1 MAYVVSSPGSCGE
14 FIQGYANGSSFMVT
28 CPIDR
33 FSYALSGFEG
43 EGDCLPSKAHKAR
56 NLTLERLQMEE
67 VHIPIR
73 LKSHILK
80 GKGMA
85 SSTADIS
92 TVSQAVALACGKE
105 LSARDVASVALSI
118 EPSDATF
125 FKGIVQFDYRE
136 GRLIHEIGECPSMQI
151 LVYDC
156 GGEVDT
162 ISFNSRNDLI
172 DLQKTNQKEIE
183 KALSLF
189 KQGIERKSLEI
200 IGKAASISS
209 FANQKILY
217 KRPLEDFYKLGL
229 SKGGKGVICAHS
241 GTVLGLIL
249 PMEIN
254 ANEVQKEIDNL
265 LKGKI
270 TFLDLVHITN
280 QGMKYRKCDVNDFE
294 KL

>member
-14 FIQGYANGSSFMVT
+14 FIQGYAEGSSFMVT

-33 FSYALSGFEG
+33 FSYAFSGFEG
-43 EGDCLPSKAHKAR
+43 EGEPLPPKALSAVEKTMAY
-56 NLTLERLQMEE
+56 LGEE
-67 VHIPIR
+67 KRVPLK

-92 TVSQAVALACGKE
+92 AACQAAALACGRK
-105 LSARDVASVALSI
+105 LSEREIAAIALSI

-125 FKGIVQFDYRE
+125 FKGVVQFDYRE
-136 GRLIHEIGECPSMQI
+136 GRLIREMGLCPAMQI

-162 ISFNSRNDLI
+162 MLFNSRNDLV
-172 DLQKTNQKEIE
+172 DLQKSNETKIKE
-183 KALSLF
+183 ALSLF
-189 KQGIERKSLEI
+189 KEGIRLQSLDL
-200 IGKAASISS
+200 IGRAASMSS

-217 KRPLEDFYKLGL
+217 KKPLGDFYRLGMEQ
-229 SKGGKGVICAHS
+229 GGKGVICAHS

-249 PMEIN
+249 PMEKDAMAVKN
-254 ANEVQKEIDNL
+254 FLDKEM
-265 LKGKI
+265 KGRI
-270 TFLDLVHITN
+270 SFLDLVHITN
-280 QGMKYRKCDVNDFE
+280 QGMQCRKCDIHDFE

>member
-14 FIQGYANGSSFMVT
+14 FIQGYAEGSSFMVT

-33 FSYALSGFEG
+33 FSYAFSGFEG
-43 EGDCLPSKAHKAR
+43 EGEPLPPKALSAVEKTMAY
-56 NLTLERLQMEE
+56 LGEE
-67 VHIPIR
+67 KRVPLK

-92 TVSQAVALACGKE
+92 AACQAAALACGRK
-105 LSARDVASVALSI
+105 LSEREIADLALSI

-125 FKGIVQFDYRE
+125 FKGVVQFDYRE
-136 GRLIHEIGECPSMQI
+136 GRLIREMGLCPAMQI

-162 ISFNSRNDLI
+162 MLFNSRNDLV
-172 DLQKTNQKEIE
+172 DLQKSNETKIKE
-183 KALSLF
+183 ALSLF
-189 KQGIERKSLEI
+189 KEGIRLQSLDL
-200 IGKAASISS
+200 IGRAASMSS

-217 KRPLEDFYKLGL
+217 KKPLEDFYHLGL
-229 SKGGKGVICAHS
+229 EQGGKGVICAHS

-249 PMEIN
+249 PMEKDAMAVKN
-254 ANEVQKEIDNL
+254 FLDKEM
-265 LKGKI
+265 KGRI
-270 TFLDLVHITN
+270 SFLDLVHITN
-280 QGMKYRKCDVNDFE
+280 QGMQCRKCDIHDFE

>member
-14 FIQGYANGSSFMVT
+14 FIQGYAEGSSFMVT

-33 FSYALSGFEG
+33 FSYAFSGFEG
-43 EGDCLPSKAHKAR
+43 EGEPLPPKALSAVEKTMAY
-56 NLTLERLQMEE
+56 LGEE
-67 VHIPIR
+67 KRVPLK

-92 TVSQAVALACGKE
+92 AACQAAALACGRK
-105 LSARDVASVALSI
+105 LSEREIAAIALSI

-125 FKGIVQFDYRE
+125 FKGVVQFDYRE
-136 GRLIHEIGECPSMQI
+136 GRLIREMGLCPAMQI

-162 ISFNSRNDLI
+162 MLFNSRNDLV
-172 DLQKTNQKEIE
+172 DLQKSNETKIKE
-183 KALSLF
+183 ALSLF
-189 KQGIERKSLEI
+189 KEGIRLQSLDL
-200 IGKAASISS
+200 IGRAASMSS

-217 KRPLEDFYKLGL
+217 KKPLGDFYRLGMEQ
-229 SKGGKGVICAHS
+229 GGKGVICAHS

-249 PMEIN
+249 PMEKDAMAVKIFLD
-254 ANEVQKEIDNL
+254 KEM
-265 LKGKI
+265 KGRI
-270 TFLDLVHITN
+270 SFLDLVHITN
-280 QGMKYRKCDVNDFE
+280 QGMQCRKCDIHDFE

>member
-14 FIQGYANGSSFMVT
+14 FIQGYAEGSSFMVT

-33 FSYALSGFEG
+33 FSYAFSGFEG
-43 EGDCLPSKAHKAR
+43 EGEPLPPKALSAVEKTMAY
-56 NLTLERLQMEE
+56 LGEE
-67 VHIPIR
+67 KRVPLK

-92 TVSQAVALACGKE
+92 AACQAVALACGRK
-105 LSARDVASVALSI
+105 LSEREIAAIALSI

-125 FKGIVQFDYRE
+125 FKGVVQFDYRE
-136 GRLIHEIGECPSMQI
+136 GRLIREMGLCPAMQI

-162 ISFNSRNDLI
+162 MLFNSRNDLV
-172 DLQKTNQKEIE
+172 DLQKSNETKIKE
-183 KALSLF
+183 ALSLF
-189 KQGIERKSLEI
+189 KEGIRLQSLDL
-200 IGKAASISS
+200 IGRAASMSS

-217 KRPLEDFYKLGL
+217 KKPLDDFYHLGL
-229 SKGGKGVICAHS
+229 EQGGKGVICAHS

-249 PMEIN
+249 PMEKDAMVVKN
-254 ANEVQKEIDNL
+254 FLDKEM
-265 LKGKI
+265 KGRI
-270 TFLDLVHITN
+270 SFLDLVHITN
-280 QGMKYRKCDVNDFE
+280 QGMQCRKCDIHDFE

>member
-14 FIQGYANGSSFMVT
+14 FIQGYAEGSSFMVT

-33 FSYALSGFEG
+33 FSYAFSGFEG
-43 EGDCLPSKAHKAR
+43 EGEPLPPKALSAVEKAMAY
-56 NLTLERLQMEE
+56 LGEE
-67 VHIPIR
+67 KRVPLK

-92 TVSQAVALACGKE
+92 AACQAAALACGRK
-105 LSARDVASVALSI
+105 LSEREIADIALSI

-125 FKGIVQFDYRE
+125 FKGVVQFDYRE
-136 GRLIHEIGECPSMQI
+136 GRLIREMGLCPAMQI

-162 ISFNSRNDLI
+162 MLFNSRNDLV
-172 DLQKTNQKEIE
+172 DLQKSNETKIKE
-183 KALSLF
+183 ALSLF
-189 KQGIERKSLEI
+189 KEGIRLQSLDL
-200 IGKAASISS
+200 IGRAASMSS

-217 KRPLEDFYKLGL
+217 KKPLEDFYHLGL
-229 SKGGKGVICAHS
+229 EQGGKGVICAHS

-249 PMEIN
+249 PMEKDAMAVKN
-254 ANEVQKEIDNL
+254 FLDKEM
-265 LKGKI
+265 KGRI
-270 TFLDLVHITN
+270 SFLDLVHITN
-280 QGMKYRKCDVNDFE
+280 QGMQCRKCDIHDFE

>member
-14 FIQGYANGSSFMVT
+14 FIQGYAEGSSFMVT

-33 FSYALSGFEG
+33 FSYAFSGFEG
-43 EGDCLPSKAHKAR
+43 EGEPLPPKALSAVEKTMAY
-56 NLTLERLQMEE
+56 LGEE
-67 VHIPIR
+67 KRVPLK

-92 TVSQAVALACGKE
+92 AACQAAALACGRK
-105 LSARDVASVALSI
+105 LSEREIADIALSI

-125 FKGIVQFDYRE
+125 FKGVVQFDYRE
-136 GRLIHEIGECPSMQI
+136 GRLIREMGLCPAMQI

-162 ISFNSRNDLI
+162 MLFNSRNDLV
-172 DLQKTNQKEIE
+172 DLQKSNETKIKE
-183 KALSLF
+183 ALSLF
-189 KQGIERKSLEI
+189 KEGIRLQSLDL
-200 IGKAASISS
+200 IGRAASMSS

-217 KRPLEDFYKLGL
+217 KKPLEDFYHLGL
-229 SKGGKGVICAHS
+229 EQGGKGVICAHS

-249 PMEIN
+249 PMEKDAMAVKN
-254 ANEVQKEIDNL
+254 FLDKEM
-265 LKGKI
+265 KGRI
-270 TFLDLVHITN
+270 SFLDLVHITN
-280 QGMKYRKCDVNDFE
+280 QGMQCRKCDIHDFE

>member
-14 FIQGYANGSSFMVT
+14 FIQGYAEGSSFMVT

-33 FSYALSGFEG
+33 FSYAFSGFEG
-43 EGDCLPSKAHKAR
+43 EGEPLPPKALSAVEKTMAY
-56 NLTLERLQMEE
+56 LGEE
-67 VHIPIR
+67 KRVPLK

-92 TVSQAVALACGKE
+92 AACQAAALACGRK
-105 LSARDVASVALSI
+105 LSEREIADIALSI

-125 FKGIVQFDYRE
+125 FKGVVQFDYRE
-136 GRLIHEIGECPSMQI
+136 GRLIREMGLCPAMQI

-162 ISFNSRNDLI
+162 MLFNSRNDLV
-172 DLQKTNQKEIE
+172 DLQKSNETKIKE
-183 KALSLF
+183 ALSLF
-189 KQGIERKSLEI
+189 KEGIRLQSLDL
-200 IGKAASISS
+200 IGRAASMSS

-217 KRPLEDFYKLGL
+217 KKPLDDFYHLGL
-229 SKGGKGVICAHS
+229 EQGGKGVICAHS

-249 PMEIN
+249 PMEKDAMAVKN
-254 ANEVQKEIDNL
+254 FLDKEM
-265 LKGKI
+265 KGRI
-270 TFLDLVHITN
+270 SFLDLVHITN
-280 QGMKYRKCDVNDFE
+280 QGMQCRKCDIHDFE

>member
-14 FIQGYANGSSFMVT
+14 FIQGYAEGSSFMVT

-33 FSYALSGFEG
+33 FSYAFSGFEG
-43 EGDCLPSKAHKAR
+43 EGEPLPPKALSAVEKTMAY
-56 NLTLERLQMEE
+56 LGEE
-67 VHIPIR
+67 KRVPLK

-92 TVSQAVALACGKE
+92 AACQAAALACGRK
-105 LSARDVASVALSI
+105 LSEREIADIALSI

-125 FKGIVQFDYRE
+125 FKGVVQFDYRE
-136 GRLIHEIGECPSMQI
+136 GCLIREMGLCPAMQI

-162 ISFNSRNDLI
+162 MLFNSRNDLV
-172 DLQKTNQKEIE
+172 DLQKSNETKIKE
-183 KALSLF
+183 ALSLF
-189 KQGIERKSLEI
+189 KEGIRLQSLDL
-200 IGKAASISS
+200 IGRAASMSS

-217 KRPLEDFYKLGL
+217 KKPLEDFYHLGL
-229 SKGGKGVICAHS
+229 EQGGKGVICAHS

-249 PMEIN
+249 PMEKDAMAVKN
-254 ANEVQKEIDNL
+254 FLDKEM
-265 LKGKI
+265 KGRI
-270 TFLDLVHITN
+270 SFLDLVHITN
-280 QGMKYRKCDVNDFE
+280 QGMQCRKCDIHDFE

>member
-1 MAYVVSSPGSCGE
+1 
-14 FIQGYANGSSFMVT
+14 MVT

-33 FSYALSGFEG
+33 FSYAFSGFDGRG
-43 EGDCLPSKAHKAR
+43 EALPPKALSAVEKTMAY
-56 NLTLERLQMEE
+56 LGEE
-67 VHIPIR
+67 KRVPLK

-92 TVSQAVALACGKE
+92 AACQAAALACGRK
-105 LSARDVASVALSI
+105 LSEREIAAIALSI

-125 FKGIVQFDYRE
+125 FKGVVQFDYRE
-136 GRLIHEIGECPSMQI
+136 GRLIREMGLCPAMQI

-162 ISFNSRNDLI
+162 MLFNSRNDLV
-172 DLQKTNQKEIE
+172 DLQKSNEAKIKE
-183 KALSLF
+183 ALSLF
-189 KQGIERKSLEI
+189 KEGIRLQSLDL
-200 IGKAASISS
+200 IGRAASMSS

-217 KRPLEDFYKLGL
+217 KKPLDDFYHLGL
-229 SKGGKGVICAHS
+229 EQGGKGVICAHS

-249 PMEIN
+249 PMEKDAMAVKN
-254 ANEVQKEIDNL
+254 FLDKEM
-265 LKGKI
+265 KGRI
-270 TFLDLVHITN
+270 SFLDLVHITN
-280 QGMKYRKCDVNDFE
+280 QGMQCRKCDIHDFE

>member
-14 FIQGYANGSSFMVT
+14 FIQGYAEGSSFMVT

-33 FSYALSGFEG
+33 FSYAFSGFEG
-43 EGDCLPSKAHKAR
+43 EGEPLPPKALSAVEKTMAY
-56 NLTLERLQMEE
+56 LGEE
-67 VHIPIR
+67 KRVPLK

-92 TVSQAVALACGKE
+92 AACQAAALACGRK
-105 LSARDVASVALSI
+105 LSEREIADIALSI

-125 FKGIVQFDYRE
+125 FKGVVQFDYRE
-136 GRLIHEIGECPSMQI
+136 GRLIREMGLCPAMQI

-162 ISFNSRNDLI
+162 MLFNSRNDLV
-172 DLQKTNQKEIE
+172 DLQKSKE
-183 KALSLF
+183 ALSLF
-189 KQGIERKSLEI
+189 KEGIRLQSLDL
-200 IGKAASISS
+200 IGRAASMSS

-217 KRPLEDFYKLGL
+217 KKPLEDFYHLGL
-229 SKGGKGVICAHS
+229 EQGGKGVICAHS

-249 PMEIN
+249 PMEKDAMAVKN
-254 ANEVQKEIDNL
+254 FLDKEM
-265 LKGKI
+265 KGRI
-270 TFLDLVHITN
+270 SFLDLVHITN
-280 QGMKYRKCDVNDFE
+280 QGMQCRKCDIHDFE

>member
-14 FIQGYANGSSFMVT
+14 FIQGYAEGSSFMVT

-33 FSYALSGFEG
+33 FSYAFSGFEG
-43 EGDCLPSKAHKAR
+43 NGEALPPKALSAVEKTMAY
-56 NLTLERLQMEE
+56 LGEE
-67 VHIPIR
+67 KRVPLK

-92 TVSQAVALACGKE
+92 AACQAAALACGRK
-105 LSARDVASVALSI
+105 LSEREIAAIALSI

-125 FKGIVQFDYRE
+125 FKGVVQFDYRE
-136 GRLIHEIGECPSMQI
+136 GRLIREMGLCPAMQI

-162 ISFNSRNDLI
+162 MLFNSRNDLV
-172 DLQKTNQKEIE
+172 DLQKSNEAKIKE
-183 KALSLF
+183 ALSLF
-189 KQGIERKSLEI
+189 KEGIRHQSLDL
-200 IGKAASISS
+200 IGRAASMSS

-217 KRPLEDFYKLGL
+217 KKPLEDFYHLGL
-229 SKGGKGVICAHS
+229 EQGGKGVICAHS

-249 PMEIN
+249 PMERDAMAVKN
-254 ANEVQKEIDNL
+254 FLDKEM
-265 LKGKI
+265 KGRI
-270 TFLDLVHITN
+270 SFLDLVHITN
-280 QGMKYRKCDVNDFE
+280 QGMQCRKCDIHDFE

>member
-14 FIQGYANGSSFMVT
+14 FIQGYAEGSSFMVT

-33 FSYALSGFEG
+33 FSYAFSGFEG
-43 EGDCLPSKAHKAR
+43 EGEPLPPKALSAVEKTMAY
-56 NLTLERLQMEE
+56 LGEE
-67 VHIPIR
+67 KRVPLK

-92 TVSQAVALACGKE
+92 AACQAAALACGRK
-105 LSARDVASVALSI
+105 LSEREIAAIALSI

-125 FKGIVQFDYRE
+125 FKGVVQFDYRE
-136 GRLIHEIGECPSMQI
+136 GRLIREMGLCPAMQI

-162 ISFNSRNDLI
+162 MLFNSRNDLV
-172 DLQKTNQKEIE
+172 DLQKSNETKIKE
-183 KALSLF
+183 ALSLF
-189 KQGIERKSLEI
+189 KEGIRLQSLDL
-200 IGKAASISS
+200 IGRAASMSS

-217 KRPLEDFYKLGL
+217 KNPLGDFYRLGMEQ
-229 SKGGKGVICAHS
+229 GGKGVICAHS

-249 PMEIN
+249 PMEKDAMAVKN
-254 ANEVQKEIDNL
+254 FLDKEM
-265 LKGKI
+265 KGRI
-270 TFLDLVHITN
+270 SFLDLVHITN
-280 QGMKYRKCDVNDFE
+280 QGMQCRKCDIHDFE

>member
-14 FIQGYANGSSFMVT
+14 FIQGYAEGASFMVT

-33 FSYALSGFEG
+33 FSYALSDFAG
-43 EGDCLPSKAHKAR
+43 EGDILPSKAHRAR
-56 NLTLERLQMEE
+56 SLTLERLKREE
-67 VHIPIR
+67 EDIQIR

-92 TVSQAVALACGKE
+92 TVSQAVALACGRE

-136 GRLIHEIGECPSMQI
+136 GRLIREIGECPPMQI

-162 ISFNSRNDLI
+162 IRFNSRNDLI
-172 DLQKTNQKEIE
+172 DLQKQNQNDIE
-183 KALSLF
+183 NALALF
-189 KQGIERKSLEI
+189 KQGIKRRSLEL

-217 KRPLEDFYKLGL
+217 KKPLADFHKIGL
-229 SKGGKGVICAHS
+229 NKGGRGVICAHS

-249 PMEIN
+249 PMDIN
-254 ANEVQKEIDNL
+254 ASEVQKEIDIS

-280 QGMKYRKCDVNDFE
+280 QGMEYRKCDVDDFN

>member
-14 FIQGYANGSSFMVT
+14 FIQGYAEGSSFMVT

-33 FSYALSGFEG
+33 FSYAFSGFEG
-43 EGDCLPSKAHKAR
+43 EGEPLPPKALSAVEKTMAY
-56 NLTLERLQMEE
+56 LGEE
-67 VHIPIR
+67 KRVPLK

-92 TVSQAVALACGKE
+92 AACQAAALACGRK
-105 LSARDVASVALSI
+105 LSEREIADIALSI

-125 FKGIVQFDYRE
+125 FKGVVQFDYRE
-136 GRLIHEIGECPSMQI
+136 GRLIREMGLCPAMQI

-162 ISFNSRNDLI
+162 MLFNSRNDLV
-172 DLQKTNQKEIE
+172 DLQKSNETKIKE
-183 KALSLF
+183 ALSLF
-189 KQGIERKSLEI
+189 KEGIRLQSLDL
-200 IGKAASISS
+200 IGRAASMSS

-217 KRPLEDFYKLGL
+217 KKPLGDFYHLGL
-229 SKGGKGVICAHS
+229 EQGGKGVICAHS

-249 PMEIN
+249 PMEKDAMAVKN
-254 ANEVQKEIDNL
+254 FLDKEM
-265 LKGKI
+265 KGRI
-270 TFLDLVHITN
+270 SFLDLVHITN
-280 QGMKYRKCDVNDFE
+280 QGMQCRKCDIHDFE

>member
-1 MAYVVSSPGSCGE
+1 MAYVVRSPGSCGE
-14 FIQGYANGSSFMVT
+14 FIQGYAEGSSFMVT

-33 FSYALSGFEG
+33 FSYAFSGFEG
-43 EGDCLPSKAHKAR
+43 EGEPLPPKALSAVEKTMAY
-56 NLTLERLQMEE
+56 LGEE
-67 VHIPIR
+67 KRVPLK

-92 TVSQAVALACGKE
+92 AACQAAALACGRK
-105 LSARDVASVALSI
+105 LSEREIAAIALSI

-125 FKGIVQFDYRE
+125 FKGVVQFDYRE
-136 GRLIHEIGECPSMQI
+136 GRLIRELGLCPAMQI

-162 ISFNSRNDLI
+162 MLFNSRNDLV
-172 DLQKTNQKEIE
+172 DLQKSNETKIKE
-183 KALSLF
+183 ALSLF
-189 KQGIERKSLEI
+189 KEGIRHQSLDL
-200 IGKAASISS
+200 IGRAASMSS

-217 KRPLEDFYKLGL
+217 KKPLEEFYHLGL
-229 SKGGKGVICAHS
+229 EQGGKGVICAHS

-249 PMEIN
+249 PMEKDAMAVKN
-254 ANEVQKEIDNL
+254 FLDKEM
-265 LKGKI
+265 KGRI
-270 TFLDLVHITN
+270 SFLDLVHITN
-280 QGMKYRKCDVNDFE
+280 QGMQCRKCDIHDFE

>member
-14 FIQGYANGSSFMVT
+14 FIQGYAEGSSFMVT

-33 FSYALSGFEG
+33 FSYAFSGFDGRG
-43 EGDCLPSKAHKAR
+43 EALPPKALSAVEKTMVY
-56 NLTLERLQMEE
+56 LGEE
-67 VHIPIR
+67 KRVPLK

-92 TVSQAVALACGKE
+92 AACQAAALACGRK
-105 LSARDVASVALSI
+105 LSEREIAAIALSI

-125 FKGIVQFDYRE
+125 FKGVVQFDYRE
-136 GRLIHEIGECPSMQI
+136 GRLIREMGLCPAMQI

-162 ISFNSRNDLI
+162 MLFNSRNDLV
-172 DLQKTNQKEIE
+172 DLQKSNEAKIKE
-183 KALSLF
+183 ALSLF
-189 KQGIERKSLEI
+189 KEGIRLQSLDL
-200 IGKAASISS
+200 IGRAASMSS

-217 KRPLEDFYKLGL
+217 KKPLEDFYHLGL
-229 SKGGKGVICAHS
+229 EQGGKGVICAHS

-249 PMEIN
+249 PMEKDAMAVKN
-254 ANEVQKEIDNL
+254 FLDKEM
-265 LKGKI
+265 KGRI
-270 TFLDLVHITN
+270 SFLDLVHITN
-280 QGMKYRKCDVNDFE
+280 QGMQCRKCDIHDFE

>member
-14 FIQGYANGSSFMVT
+14 FIQGYAEGSSFMVT

-33 FSYALSGFEG
+33 FSYAFSGFEG
-43 EGDCLPSKAHKAR
+43 EGEPLPPKALSAVEKTMAY
-56 NLTLERLQMEE
+56 LGEE
-67 VHIPIR
+67 KRVPLK

-92 TVSQAVALACGKE
+92 AACQAAALACGRK
-105 LSARDVASVALSI
+105 LSEREIAAIALSI

-125 FKGIVQFDYRE
+125 FKGVVQFDYRE
-136 GRLIHEIGECPSMQI
+136 GRLIREMGLCPAMQI

-162 ISFNSRNDLI
+162 MLFNSRNDLV
-172 DLQKTNQKEIE
+172 DLQKSNETKIKE
-183 KALSLF
+183 ALSLF
-189 KQGIERKSLEI
+189 KEGIRLQSLDL
-200 IGKAASISS
+200 IGRAASMSS

-217 KRPLEDFYKLGL
+217 KKPLDDFYHLGL
-229 SKGGKGVICAHS
+229 EQGGKGVICAHS

-249 PMEIN
+249 PMEKDAMAVKN
-254 ANEVQKEIDNL
+254 FLDKEM
-265 LKGKI
+265 KGRI
-270 TFLDLVHITN
+270 SFLDLVHITN
-280 QGMKYRKCDVNDFE
+280 QGMQCRKCDIHDFE

>member
-14 FIQGYANGSSFMVT
+14 FIQGYAEGSSFMVT

-33 FSYALSGFEG
+33 FSYAFSGFEG
-43 EGDCLPSKAHKAR
+43 EGEPLPPKALSAVEKTMAY
-56 NLTLERLQMEE
+56 LGEE
-67 VHIPIR
+67 KRVPLK

-92 TVSQAVALACGKE
+92 AACQAAALACGRK
-105 LSARDVASVALSI
+105 LSEREIADIALSI

-125 FKGIVQFDYRE
+125 FKGVVQFDYRE
-136 GRLIHEIGECPSMQI
+136 GRLIREMGLCPAMQI

-162 ISFNSRNDLI
+162 MLFNSRNDLV
-172 DLQKTNQKEIE
+172 DLQKSNETKIKE
-183 KALSLF
+183 ALSLF
-189 KQGIERKSLEI
+189 KEGIRLQSLDL
-200 IGKAASISS
+200 IGRAASMSS

-217 KRPLEDFYKLGL
+217 KKPLEDFYHLGL
-229 SKGGKGVICAHS
+229 EQGGKGIICAHS

-249 PMEIN
+249 PMEKDAMAVKN
-254 ANEVQKEIDNL
+254 FLDKEM
-265 LKGKI
+265 KGRI
-270 TFLDLVHITN
+270 SFLDLVHITN
-280 QGMKYRKCDVNDFE
+280 QGMQCRKCDIHDFE

>member
-14 FIQGYANGSSFMVT
+14 FIQGYAEGSSFMVT

-33 FSYALSGFEG
+33 FSYAFSGFDGRG
-43 EGDCLPSKAHKAR
+43 EALPPKALSAVEKTMVY
-56 NLTLERLQMEE
+56 LGEE
-67 VHIPIR
+67 KRVPLK

-80 GKGMA
+80 GKGRA

-92 TVSQAVALACGKE
+92 AACQAAALACGRK
-105 LSARDVASVALSI
+105 LSEREIAAIALSI

-125 FKGIVQFDYRE
+125 FKGVVQFDYRE
-136 GRLIHEIGECPSMQI
+136 GRLIREMGLCPAMQI

-162 ISFNSRNDLI
+162 MLFNSRNDLV
-172 DLQKTNQKEIE
+172 DLQKSNETKIKE
-183 KALSLF
+183 ALSLF
-189 KQGIERKSLEI
+189 KEGIRLQSLDL
-200 IGKAASISS
+200 IGRAASMSS

-217 KRPLEDFYKLGL
+217 KKPLEDFYHLGL
-229 SKGGKGVICAHS
+229 EQGGKGVICAHS

-249 PMEIN
+249 PMEKDAMAVKN
-254 ANEVQKEIDNL
+254 FLDKEM
-265 LKGKI
+265 KGRI
-270 TFLDLVHITN
+270 SFLDLVHITN
-280 QGMKYRKCDVNDFE
+280 QGMQCRKCDIHDFE

>member
-14 FIQGYANGSSFMVT
+14 FIQGYAEGSSFMVT

-33 FSYALSGFEG
+33 FSYAFSGFEG
-43 EGDCLPSKAHKAR
+43 EGEPLPPKALSAVEKTMAY
-56 NLTLERLQMEE
+56 LGEEERVPLK
-67 VHIPIR
+67 

-92 TVSQAVALACGKE
+92 AACQAAALACGRK
-105 LSARDVASVALSI
+105 LSEREIADIALSI

-125 FKGIVQFDYRE
+125 FKGVVQFDYRE
-136 GRLIHEIGECPSMQI
+136 GRLIREMGLCPAMQI

-162 ISFNSRNDLI
+162 MLFNSRNDLV
-172 DLQKTNQKEIE
+172 DLQKSNEAKIKE
-183 KALSLF
+183 ALSLF
-189 KQGIERKSLEI
+189 KEGIRHQSLDL
-200 IGKAASISS
+200 IGRAASMSS

-217 KRPLEDFYKLGL
+217 KKPLEDFYHLGL
-229 SKGGKGVICAHS
+229 EQGGKGVICAHS

-249 PMEIN
+249 PMEKDAMAVKN
-254 ANEVQKEIDNL
+254 FLDKEM
-265 LKGKI
+265 KGRI
-270 TFLDLVHITN
+270 SFLDLVHITN
-280 QGMKYRKCDVNDFE
+280 QGMQCRKCDIHDFE

>member
-14 FIQGYANGSSFMVT
+14 FIQGYAEGSSFMVT

-33 FSYALSGFEG
+33 FSYAFSGFEG
-43 EGDCLPSKAHKAR
+43 EGEPLPPKALSAVEKTMAY
-56 NLTLERLQMEE
+56 LGEE
-67 VHIPIR
+67 KRVPLK

-92 TVSQAVALACGKE
+92 AACQAAALACGRK
-105 LSARDVASVALSI
+105 LSEREIADIALSI

-125 FKGIVQFDYRE
+125 FKGVVQFDYRE
-136 GRLIHEIGECPSMQI
+136 GRLIREMGLCPAMRI

-162 ISFNSRNDLI
+162 MLFNSRNDLV
-172 DLQKTNQKEIE
+172 DLQKSNETKIKE
-183 KALSLF
+183 ALSLF
-189 KQGIERKSLEI
+189 KEGIRLQSLDL
-200 IGKAASISS
+200 IGRAASMSS

-217 KRPLEDFYKLGL
+217 KKPLEDFYHLGL
-229 SKGGKGVICAHS
+229 EQGGKGVICAHS

-249 PMEIN
+249 PMEKDAMAVKN
-254 ANEVQKEIDNL
+254 FLDKEM
-265 LKGKI
+265 KGRI
-270 TFLDLVHITN
+270 SFLDLVHITN
-280 QGMKYRKCDVNDFE
+280 QGMQCRKCDIHDFE

>member
-14 FIQGYANGSSFMVT
+14 FIQGYAEGSSFMVT

-33 FSYALSGFEG
+33 FSYAFSGFEG
-43 EGDCLPSKAHKAR
+43 EGEPLPPKALSAVEKTMAY
-56 NLTLERLQMEE
+56 LGEE
-67 VHIPIR
+67 KRVP
-73 LKSHILK
+73 LKMKSHILK

-92 TVSQAVALACGKE
+92 AACQAAALACGRK
-105 LSARDVASVALSI
+105 LSEREIADIALSI

-125 FKGIVQFDYRE
+125 FKGVVQFDYRE
-136 GRLIHEIGECPSMQI
+136 GRLIREMGLCPAMQI

-162 ISFNSRNDLI
+162 MLFNSRNDLV
-172 DLQKTNQKEIE
+172 DLQKSNETKIKE
-183 KALSLF
+183 ALSLF
-189 KQGIERKSLEI
+189 KEGIRLQSLDL
-200 IGKAASISS
+200 IGRAASMSS

-217 KRPLEDFYKLGL
+217 KKPLEDFYHLGL
-229 SKGGKGVICAHS
+229 EQGGKGVICAHS

-249 PMEIN
+249 PMEKN
-254 ANEVQKEIDNL
+254 AMAVKNFLDKEM
-265 LKGKI
+265 KGRI
-270 TFLDLVHITN
+270 SFLDLVHITN
-280 QGMKYRKCDVNDFE
+280 QGMQCRKCDIHDFE

>member
-14 FIQGYANGSSFMVT
+14 FIQGYAEGSSFMVT

-33 FSYALSGFEG
+33 FSYAFSGFEG
-43 EGDCLPSKAHKAR
+43 EGEPLPPKALSAVEKTMAYLGEKKR
-56 NLTLERLQMEE
+56 VPLK
-67 VHIPIR
+67 

-92 TVSQAVALACGKE
+92 AACQAAALACGRK
-105 LSARDVASVALSI
+105 LSEREIADIALSI

-125 FKGIVQFDYRE
+125 FKGVVQFDYRE
-136 GRLIHEIGECPSMQI
+136 GRLIREMGLCPAMQI

-162 ISFNSRNDLI
+162 MLFNSRNDLV
-172 DLQKTNQKEIE
+172 DLQKSNETKIKE
-183 KALSLF
+183 ALSLF
-189 KQGIERKSLEI
+189 KEGIRLQSLDL
-200 IGKAASISS
+200 IGRAASMSS

-217 KRPLEDFYKLGL
+217 KKPLEDFYHLGL
-229 SKGGKGVICAHS
+229 EQGGKGVICAHS

-249 PMEIN
+249 PMEKDAMAVKN
-254 ANEVQKEIDNL
+254 FLDKEM
-265 LKGKI
+265 KGRI
-270 TFLDLVHITN
+270 SFLDLVHITN
-280 QGMKYRKCDVNDFE
+280 QGMQCRKCDIHDFE

>member
-14 FIQGYANGSSFMVT
+14 FIQGYAEGSSFMVT

-33 FSYALSGFEG
+33 FSYAFSGFDGRG
-43 EGDCLPSKAHKAR
+43 ETLPPKALSAVEKTMAY
-56 NLTLERLQMEE
+56 LGEE
-67 VHIPIR
+67 KRVPLK

-92 TVSQAVALACGKE
+92 AACQAAALACGRK
-105 LSARDVASVALSI
+105 LSEREIAAIALSI

-125 FKGIVQFDYRE
+125 FKGVVQFDYRE
-136 GRLIHEIGECPSMQI
+136 GRLIREMGLCPAMQI

-162 ISFNSRNDLI
+162 MLFNSRNDLV
-172 DLQKTNQKEIE
+172 DLQKSNETKIKE
-183 KALSLF
+183 ALSLF
-189 KQGIERKSLEI
+189 KEGIRLQSLDL
-200 IGKAASISS
+200 IGRAASMSS

-217 KRPLEDFYKLGL
+217 KKPLEDFYHLGL
-229 SKGGKGVICAHS
+229 EQGGKGVICAHS

-249 PMEIN
+249 PMEKDAMAVKN
-254 ANEVQKEIDNL
+254 FLDKEM
-265 LKGKI
+265 KGRI
-270 TFLDLVHITN
+270 SFLDLVHITN
-280 QGMKYRKCDVNDFE
+280 QGMQCRKCDIHDFE

>member
-14 FIQGYANGSSFMVT
+14 FIQGYAEGSSFMVT

-33 FSYALSGFEG
+33 FSYAFSGFEG
-43 EGDCLPSKAHKAR
+43 EGEPLPPKALSAVEKTMAY
-56 NLTLERLQMEE
+56 LGEE
-67 VHIPIR
+67 KKVPLK

-92 TVSQAVALACGKE
+92 AACQAAALACGRK
-105 LSARDVASVALSI
+105 LSEREIAAIALSI

-125 FKGIVQFDYRE
+125 FKGVVQFDYRE
-136 GRLIHEIGECPSMQI
+136 GRLIREMGLCPAMQI

-162 ISFNSRNDLI
+162 MLFNSRNDLV
-172 DLQKTNQKEIE
+172 DLQKSNETKIKE
-183 KALSLF
+183 ALSLF
-189 KQGIERKSLEI
+189 KEGIRLQSLDL
-200 IGKAASISS
+200 IGRAASMSS

-217 KRPLEDFYKLGL
+217 KKPLEDFYHLGL
-229 SKGGKGVICAHS
+229 EQGGKGVICAHS

-249 PMEIN
+249 PMEKDAMAVKN
-254 ANEVQKEIDNL
+254 FLDKEM
-265 LKGKI
+265 KGRI
-270 TFLDLVHITN
+270 SFLDLVHITN
-280 QGMKYRKCDVNDFE
+280 QGMQCRKCDIHDFE

>member
-14 FIQGYANGSSFMVT
+14 FIQGYAEGSSFMVT

-33 FSYALSGFEG
+33 FSYAFSGFEG
-43 EGDCLPSKAHKAR
+43 EGEPLPPKALSAVEKTMAY
-56 NLTLERLQMEE
+56 LGEE
-67 VHIPIR
+67 KRVPLK

-92 TVSQAVALACGKE
+92 AACQAAALACGRK
-105 LSARDVASVALSI
+105 LSEREIADIALSI

-125 FKGIVQFDYRE
+125 FKGVVQFDYRE
-136 GRLIHEIGECPSMQI
+136 GRLIREMGLCPAMQI

-162 ISFNSRNDLI
+162 MLFNSRNDLV
-172 DLQKTNQKEIE
+172 DLQKSNETKIKE
-183 KALSLF
+183 ALSLF
-189 KQGIERKSLEI
+189 KEGIRLQSLDL
-200 IGKAASISS
+200 IGRAASMSS

-217 KRPLEDFYKLGL
+217 KKPLEDFYHLGL
-229 SKGGKGVICAHS
+229 EQGGKGVICAHS

-249 PMEIN
+249 PMEKDAMAVKN
-254 ANEVQKEIDNL
+254 FLDKEMKERIS
-265 LKGKI
+265 
-270 TFLDLVHITN
+270 FLDLVHITN
-280 QGMKYRKCDVNDFE
+280 QGMQCRKCDIHDFE